1 MFVRSCSAADNF
13 LYFYWRAARPVTR
26 KTLVSI
32 LKDIHSDDMKTN
44 QIILLTLLT
53 LGLLSFNLKTEIKN
67 CYISY
72 KGSKTLTA
80 TAPDR
85 LPESSAKPREIK
97 TSNGPAV
104 ISVTD
109 GYRILYN
116 NNKNAPF
123 VNLKVELSDPTSYG
137 SDTLNVLANLKYL
150 TSSSQDMESK
160 DLIEL
165 SYNGYKIYGLSRSGI
180 DKGTTLGIFVIF
192 PGNNTIIYVYF
203 NNVSADLRHFNNLTE
218 YKIERNG
225 FLGNYTNHLR
235 QCKDK

>member
-1 MFVRSCSAADNF
+1 M
-13 LYFYWRAARPVTR
+13 
-26 KTLVSI
+26 
-32 LKDIHSDDMKTN
+32 
-44 QIILLTLLT
+44 
-53 LGLLSFNLKTEIKN
+53 
-67 CYISY
+67 
-72 KGSKTLTA
+72 
-80 TAPDR
+80 APDR
-85 LPESSAKPREIK
+85 LPESAAKPREVK